1 MQIPQAVTMHDE
13 PVLTIKETAALL
25 KVSERT
31 VYAMAKEG
39 RLPGAV
45 KVGGS
50 WRVVSAK
57 LFAWLDASS
66 TSAEPKG
73 DNRGGVDE

>member
-1 MQIPQAVTMHDE
+1 MNDE

-25 KVSERT
+25 KMSERT
-31 VYAMAKEG
+31 VYLMAKDG

-50 WRVVSAK
+50 WRILRQRLLDWLEQGGDSPAK
-57 LFAWLDASS
+57 GEGES
-66 TSAEPKG
+66 
-73 DNRGGVDE
+73 